1 MMADKTP
8 VEPGYGLAVPPDN
21 DIPGPNTPNP
31 LTRTSGDLEHL
42 AEHYRM
48 MLLIR
53 RVEEESARAYAS
65 GKIGGFLH
73 LYIGQEAVA
82 VGSCAAL
89 RPDDYVVTTYRDH
102 GMALAKGMTARS
114 VLAELFG
121 KVTGCSKGL
130 GGSMHMFDKEH
141 HMLGGYGIVG
151 GHIPLAAG
159 VAFASK
165 YREDGRVTLCFF
177 GDGAISIGG
186 FHEGLSLAAL
196 WKLPIV
202 FVCENNEYSMGTPL
216 SRSMSVEDVSLK
228 ALAYGMDRD
237 RFFVEDVLEVEKRIG
252 EAVKR
257 AREQSLPTLVE
268 VRTYRFRGHSMS
280 DPAKYRTQAELEEHK
295 KRDPL
300 SRARASLAEQ
310 GYGETRLEAIEK
322 AVEEEI
328 ADAVKFANDSPEPT
342 AAVLEPTTY
351 SGPFAS

>member
-1 MMADKTP
+1 MVAESTSP
-8 VEPGYGLAVPPDN
+8 LTSEPPTQQP
-21 DIPGPNTPNP
+21 P
-31 LTRTSGDLEHL
+31 LTRPSGELEHL
-42 AEHYRM
+42 AHLYRQ

-53 RVEEESARAYAS
+53 RVEEESARGYAE

-82 VGSCAAL
+82 VGALAAL
-89 RPDDYVVTTYRDH
+89 RPDDYVITTYRDH
-102 GMALAKGMTARS
+102 GIALAKGMPPRAL
-114 VLAELFG
+114 LAELFG
-121 KVTGCSKGL
+121 KVTGCSRGL

-165 YREDGRVTLCFF
+165 YRDDGRVTLCFF
-177 GDGAISIGG
+177 GEGAVSIGG

-202 FVCENNEYSMGTPL
+202 FICENNEYSMGTPL

-228 ALAYGMDRD
+228 ALGYGMDRD
-237 RFFVEDVLEVEKRIG
+237 RFFADDVLEVERRVG

-257 AREQSLPTLVE
+257 AREHSLPTLIE

-280 DPAKYRTQAELEEHK
+280 DPAKYRTQAELDEHK

-300 SRARASLAEQ
+300 HRARTAVLEQ
-310 GYGETRLEAIEK
+310 GYGDARMEPLEK
-322 AVEEEI
+322 SVEAEV

-342 AAVLEPTTY
+342 LAELEATTY
-351 SGPFAS
+351 SGPFAY